1 MKNNHYKKI
10 LLKMFDEAISIS
22 HPKNLMKKY
31 IPNKQPS
38 GKTVVIGAGKASA
51 EMAREFEISWIN
63 KGYKKLEGIVITRY
77 GHKRK
82 CKNIKI
88 LEAAHPV
95 PDKAGL
101 SATND
106 IINLIKPL
114 TSKDLVIVLISGG
127 GSSLLVSPLGKVS
140 LKEKQN
146 LTNQLLRCGA
156 TISEIN
162 SVRKHLSRVKGGKLA
177 SFAYPAKVITLAISD
192 VPGDDFSTIASGPTY
207 PDHTSNKDAIE
218 VLSKYNISISKNIE
232 NILRSDTCET
242 PKETDK
248 IFDNAKFNII
258 AKPQNAL
265 IKASKV
271 AKIKKFNTLILSDS
285 IEGESNDV
293 GLMHSAIV
301 KQVLRFGQ
309 PAKTPL
315 CILSGGETT
324 VTIKKDNGKGGRNT
338 QFLLSLVI
346 ALGATNNVYAIACDT
361 DGIDG
366 SEDNAGA
373 IMYPNTL
380 QRAYDKGL
388 NPKDYLE
395 RNDAYSFFK
404 ILGDTIET
412 GPTHTNVND
421 FRAILIPDN

>member
-1 MKNNHYKKI
+1 MKNNHYKKM
-10 LLKMFDEAISIS
+10 LLKMFDEAIAIS

-38 GKTVVIGAGKASA
+38 GKTVIIGAGKASA
-51 EMAREFEISWIN
+51 EMAKEFEIAWIN

-88 LEAAHPV
+88 IEAAHPV

-127 GSSLLVSPLGKVS
+127 GSALLVSPLGKVN

-207 PDHTSNKDAIE
+207 PDQTSNKDAIK

-232 NILRSDTCET
+232 NILKSDTYET

-271 AKIKKFNTLILSDS
+271 AEIKKFNTLILSDS

-293 GLMHSAIV
+293 GLVHSAIV
-301 KQVLRFGQ
+301 KQVLRFDQ
-309 PAKTPL
+309 PAKKPL

-373 IMYPNTL
+373 IMYPDTL

-412 GPTHTNVND
+412 GPTHTNVHD
-421 FRAILIPDN
+421 FRAILIPNA

>member
-1 MKNNHYKKI
+1 MKNNHYKKM

-38 GKTVVIGAGKASA
+38 GKTVIIGAGKASA
-51 EMAREFEISWIN
+51 EMAREFERAWDE
-63 KGYKKLEGIVITRY
+63 KGFNKLEGIIITRY

-88 LEAAHPV
+88 LEASHPV

-114 TSKDLVIVLISGG
+114 NANDLVIVLISGG
-127 GSSLLVSPLGKVS
+127 GSSLLVSPLGKVT

-146 LTNQLLRCGA
+146 ITNQLLRCGA

-162 SVRKHLSRVKGGKLA
+162 SVRKHLSSVKGGKLA

-192 VPGDDFSTIASGPTY
+192 VPGDDFGTIASGPTY
-207 PDHTSNKDAIE
+207 PDQTSNKDAIE
-218 VLSKYNISISKNIE
+218 ILSKYNISITKNIE
-232 NILRSDTCET
+232 DVLKSDSYET
-242 PKETDK
+242 PKKTDE
-248 IFDNAKFNII
+248 IFENAKFNII

-265 IKASKV
+265 VKASKL
-271 AKIKKFNTLILSDS
+271 AEIKKINTLILSDS

-293 GLMHSAIV
+293 GLVHSAIV
-301 KQVLRFGQ
+301 KQVIRFGQ
-309 PAKTPL
+309 PAKPPL

-324 VTIKKDNGKGGRNT
+324 VTIKKENGKGGRNT

-346 ALGATNNVYAIACDT
+346 ALGSIDNVYAIACDT

-373 IMYPNTL
+373 IIYPDTL
-380 QRAYDKGL
+380 QRAHNKGL

-395 RNDAYSFFK
+395 RNDAYTFFK
-404 ILGDTIET
+404 ILGDIIET

-421 FRAILIPDN
+421 FRAILISND

>member
-388 NPKDYLE
+388 NPKEYLE

-404 ILGDTIET
+404 ILGDIIKT

>member
-1 MKNNHYKKI
+1 MKNNHYKKM

-95 PDKAGL
+95 PDNAGF

-114 TSKDLVIVLISGG
+114 KSKDLVIVLISGG
-127 GSSLLVSPLGKVS
+127 GSSLLVSPLDKVS

-207 PDHTSNKDAIE
+207 PDQTSNKDAIK

-232 NILRSDTCET
+232 NILKSDTYET

-265 IKASKV
+265 IEASKV
-271 AKIKKFNTLILSDS
+271 AKIKRFNTLILSDS

-293 GLMHSAIV
+293 GLVHSAIV
-301 KQVLRFGQ
+301 KQVIRFGQ
-309 PAKTPL
+309 PAKKPL

-346 ALGATNNVYAIACDT
+346 ALGTTNNVYAIACDT

-373 IMYPNTL
+373 IIYPDTL

-421 FRAILIPDN
+421 FRAILITNE